1 MADASQDKADLTN
14 GIPEGDL
21 ADGAMLVGQVG
32 DEAVLLARRGQEI
45 FAIGATC
52 THYGGPLG
60 EGLIVE
66 DTVRCPWHHACFS
79 LRTGEAL
86 AAPALNATSSWNIE
100 RRDGRIFVRAS
111 WSGSNDPTAYKSVAR
126 RCALMASS
134 PRILKDRQAPTGA
147 RTLCKKPHRS
157 SSSLRVLRRQSLPLA

>member
-1 MADASQDKADLTN
+1 MTEPNQVDKPDLRN
-14 GIPEGDL
+14 GIPDGDL

-32 DEAVLLARRGQEI
+32 EEPVLLTRRGREV

-60 EGLIVE
+60 EGLMVA

-86 AAPALNATSSWNIE
+86 AAPALNPVVCYRVDRE
-100 RRDGRIFVRAS
+100 GDRIFVRDKVDLVPRRAAD
-111 WSGSNDPTAYKSVAR
+111 GPDPIV
-126 RCALMASS
+126 
-134 PRILKDRQAPTGA
+134 I
-147 RTLCKKPHRS
+147 
-157 SSSLRVLRRQSLPLA
+157 

>member
-1 MADASQDKADLTN
+1 MPDVSQDKPDLTN

-66 DTVRCPWHHACFS
+66 DAVRCHGITPAS
-79 LRTGEAL
+79 AY
-86 AAPALNATSSWNIE
+86 APA
-100 RRDGRIFVRAS
+100 RR
-111 WSGSNDPTAYKSVAR
+111 WPR
-126 RCALMASS
+126 R
-134 PRILKDRQAPTGA
+134 
-147 RTLCKKPHRS
+147 H
-157 SSSLRVLRRQSLPLA
+157 